1 MAKPEKSATFD
12 KNLCRLCG
20 NTTNTNQRFAIFSD
34 YGKTVKLQRLISDLA
49 KVRVQEDDCF
59 PKHLCRNCYR
69 TLINLRDKLFA
80 FQTRCATTQ
89 INLEKGGEKVK
100 RTRSS
105 PISSPFTSPCGAQR
119 QKKSRIL
126 MQNSSR
132 KALFHDEK
140 EKSSFPST
148 ASALL
153 GPVNKEASCTFS
165 VEQSHLSFQVAET
178 LAKRSM
184 VETAPQLSSNSSS
197 NLETSA
203 VGEKEKQIRKDER
216 RKDLEV
222 IYNSGL
228 NNPEVSFTDFL
239 SFESSTHLFEG
250 MKFDEYLANAV
261 RKTSE
266 KFICLSLSCKKSFQY
281 FFRPLAM

>member
-1 MAKPEKSATFD
+1 MAQSEKFATFD

-34 YGKTVKLQRLISDLA
+34 YGKTVKLQRLISDFA

-69 TLINLRDKLFA
+69 TLLNLRDKLLA

-89 INLEKGGEKVK
+89 NNLGKGGEKVK

-105 PISSPFTSPCGAQR
+105 PKSSPFTSPCGAQR
-119 QKKSRIL
+119 QKKSRIQR
-126 MQNSSR
+126 QNSSR

-140 EKSSFPST
+140 ENSHSHST
-148 ASALL
+148 ASDKI
-153 GPVNKEASCTFS
+153 GPVNKEPNCTFL
-165 VEQSHLSFQVAET
+165 VDQSSLSFQEAEIS
-178 LAKRSM
+178 AQRSM
-184 VETAPQLSSNSSS
+184 VEKTPQLCSNSSS

-203 VGEKEKQIRKDER
+203 VGEKEKPITKDER

-222 IYNSGL
+222 LYHSGM

-239 SFESSTHLFEG
+239 SFARS
-250 MKFDEYLANAV
+250 MRLA
-261 RKTSE
+261 
-266 KFICLSLSCKKSFQY
+266 
-281 FFRPLAM
+281 